1 MSCWKM
7 RARASAS
14 VSPAARVR
22 STKRRTVLAAQLVA
36 SRREA
41 AQAAVMEPRIALLPG
56 EVLEREAAPDH
67 RVRVLVLESKVG
79 RGVVEGAA
87 HRELEGEM

>member
-1 MSCWKM
+1 
-7 RARASAS
+7 
-14 VSPAARVR
+14 
-22 STKRRTVLAAQLVA
+22 
-36 SRREA
+36 
-41 AQAAVMEPRIALLPG
+41 MEPRIALLPG